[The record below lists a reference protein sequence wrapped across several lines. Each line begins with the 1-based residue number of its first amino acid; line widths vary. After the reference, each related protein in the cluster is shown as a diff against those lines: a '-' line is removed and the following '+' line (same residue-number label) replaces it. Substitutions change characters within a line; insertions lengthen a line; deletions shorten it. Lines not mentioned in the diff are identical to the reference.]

1 MYQPRFEDTVPAA
14 EHRWKGFPSN
24 MPRAR
29 RMRRLQLAMWWGF
42 RTSREVAR
50 LLHGLRR
57 RRAQR
62 GELCGVS
69 RARAGRG
76 LCPRGGQPSRH
87 LLGCPLPRGVLVGAN
102 VCWWVSA
109 DAWLVWAPCRHDRR
123 SSAGVFSHPG
133 SMAGAAVGAPPVV
146 VRLVET
152 IESVAPGVDLNLGI
166 TDQGAYVV
174 GIRNVVQCALMNAKA
189 QANRFLAKPEN
200 KDLAQTLDI
209 AGSIPTA
216 RWPDATLA
224 QPTCGVQYIKKVLD
238 WAAERHGGV
247 QVLSVDERSALVN
260 TVRAR
265 LLPHA
270 GQLLRKL
277 RLQSQQR
284 RNRPHPSA
292 KHHGRHYPPSTKHD

>member
-1 MYQPRFEDTVPAA
+1 ME
-14 EHRWKGFPSN
+14 
-24 MPRAR
+24 
-29 RMRRLQLAMWWGF
+29 
-42 RTSREVAR
+42 
-50 LLHGLRR
+50 
-57 RRAQR
+57 
-62 GELCGVS
+62 
-69 RARAGRG
+69 
-76 LCPRGGQPSRH
+76 
-87 LLGCPLPRGVLVGAN
+87 
-102 VCWWVSA
+102 
-109 DAWLVWAPCRHDRR
+109 
-123 SSAGVFSHPG
+123 
-133 SMAGAAVGAPPVV
+133 GAAVGAPPVV

-152 IESVAPGVDLNLGI
+152 IESVAAGVDLNLGI

-174 GIRNVVQCALMNAKA
+174 VIHNVVQCALMNAKA

-277 RLQSQQR
+277 RLQLAESFGSDTAHVDQELGEALANGSIGAEIATVVPVR
-284 RNRPHPSA
+284 ACECMPHPDA
-292 KHHGRHYPPSTKHD
+292 KSRVLHATSRWQWIYG